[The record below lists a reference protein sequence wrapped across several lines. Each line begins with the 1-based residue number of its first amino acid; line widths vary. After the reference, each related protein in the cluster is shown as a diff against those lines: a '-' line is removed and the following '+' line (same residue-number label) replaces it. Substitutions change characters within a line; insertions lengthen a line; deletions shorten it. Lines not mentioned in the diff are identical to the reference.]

1 MLQTGF
7 GKQGGRLVL
16 GEEAWAGRKP
26 QETRAEGKRCVVWKR
41 WLNLGDRNE
50 VLMLESYRKMRLI
63 FYANRAAQ
71 FTRSPAECGWHHF
84 IFDWCTPTA
93 RPNKFKYLFIHAT
106 CRVPNEITSVD
117 LGKSWIFNHSSVPFH
132 NVFHLLCSLASFCVH
147 ETLTLLLLMK
157 EHQR

>member
-71 FTRSPAECGWHHF
+71 FTRNPAECGWHHF
-84 IFDWCTPTA
+84 FLTGVPPQPDQISSNTSSSTPPVGFQMRSHQWIWAKAGFSTIHL
-93 RPNKFKYLFIHAT
+93 FLFIMYF
-106 CRVPNEITSVD
+106 
-117 LGKSWIFNHSSVPFH
+117 IFSA
-132 NVFHLLCSLASFCVH
+132 HLLAFVC
-147 ETLTLLLLMK
+147 MK
-157 EHQR
+157 L